1 MTKNN
6 FPMAQRTAPKMARTT
21 TEFAQP
27 AQPARRRITPTHVPT
42 SPVSDLSG
50 LPQIHPDGS
59 VRLTPL
65 PKPKPFVHAGYDQ
78 LIKQGLQRPQLTR
91 ESTMTDEVDLEE
103 GDMVVENDNGSLTL
117 DVAEDSSG
125 EHTPIKADK
134 VSRKRVAQDG
144 KPLRKKRKKEEA
156 EVEHLVDEEEEKAPE
171 GFSGLKGWK
180 AVGGVTELM
189 KKFENG
195 DLKNGAW
202 VQYTRAA
209 STFIPSTRYKKLQ
222 EEAKHKGLDLAQ
234 LVEDEKKAMTS
245 KGRKK
250 ALCSVSLGVDE
261 NEGSLVMSSIPPKG
275 GRASN
280 FYPYQ
285 QRTWLINSDTDGDIV
300 MYLKAF

>member
-1 MTKNN
+1 
-6 FPMAQRTAPKMARTT
+6 MAQRAASKLTRTT

-65 PKPKPFVHAGYDQ
+65 PKPKAFVHAGYEQ

-91 ESTMTDEVDLEE
+91 ESTMTDEVELEE
-103 GDMVVENDNGSLTL
+103 GDMIVENEDGKLTL

-134 VSRKRVAQDG
+134 VSRKRVAKDG

-156 EVEHLVDEEEEKAPE
+156 DEEEEAEQEEEQAPE

-180 AVGGVTELM
+180 AVGGVTDLM
-189 KKFENG
+189 KKLESG
-195 DLKNGAW
+195 ELKNGAW

-209 STFIPSTRYKKLQ
+209 STFIPTTRYKKLQ

-234 LVEDEKKAMTS
+234 LVEDEKKMMSS

-261 NEGSLVMSSIPPKG
+261 NEGSLLMSSIPPKG
-275 GRASN
+275 GRGSN
-280 FYPYQ
+280 FYPFQ
-285 QRTWLINSDTDGDIV
+285 QRSWMLNSDTDGDIV
-300 MYLKAF
+300 MYMKSF

>member
-1 MTKNN
+1 
-6 FPMAQRTAPKMARTT
+6 MAQRTASKLTRTT

-27 AQPARRRITPTHVPT
+27 ARRRVTPTHVPT
-42 SPVSDLSG
+42 SPVSDLELSG
-50 LPQIHPDGS
+50 LPQIHADGS

-65 PKPKPFVHAGYDQ
+65 PKPKAFVHAGYDQ
-78 LIKQGLQRPQLTR
+78 LIRQGLQRPQLTR
-91 ESTMTDEVDLEE
+91 ETTMADEDVSLEE
-103 GDMVVENDNGSLTL
+103 GDLTTENENGELVL

-125 EHTPIKADK
+125 EHTPMMTNKAADK
-134 VSRKRVAQDG
+134 GSRKRQARDG

-156 EVEHLVDEEEEKAPE
+156 EEEHLVDEEEEKAPE

-234 LVEDEKKAMTS
+234 LVEDEKKAMSS